1 MGVIHVNGTEIG
13 GVSTSNALSIYNV
26 FVDIVR
32 VTRVNTALGMEEIET
47 VIVSNHP
54 AHIKWTR
61 GTEKIQFDKT
71 THYRDATLRCRAA
84 DVTTKDRIKY
94 LGQMFEIVDL
104 VDVRNLGQ
112 LLTMDLKRI
121 E

>member
-1 MGVIHVNGTEIG
+1 MSTIHVNGTTIA

-26 FVDIVR
+26 FVDVVR
-32 VTRVNTALGMEEIET
+32 VTRINTALGMEEIER

-54 AHIKWTR
+54 AHIKWKM
-61 GTEKIQFDKT
+61 GSEKIQFDKT
-71 THYRDATLRCRAA
+71 THYRDATLRCRAT
-84 DVTTKDRIKY
+84 DVTTKDRIRY
-94 LGQMFEIVDL
+94 LDQMYEIVDV

-112 LLTMDLKRI
+112 LLSMDIKRI

>member
-1 MGVIHVNGTEIG
+1 MSTIHVNGLEIG
-13 GVSTSNALSIYNV
+13 GVSTSNALAIYNV

-32 VTRVNTALGMEEIET
+32 VTKINTALGMEEIET

-61 GTEKIQFDKT
+61 GSEKIQFDKT
-71 THYRDATLRCRAA
+71 THYRDATLRCRMT

-94 LGQMFEIVDL
+94 RGESFEIVDV

-112 LLTMDLKRI
+112 LLSMDLKRI